1 MTFGIFILQFITDP
15 MSLFLSINNEVVWF
29 VDPCEFIL
37 LRGIVVVVVVVVE
50 CVNVEVIVCVVF
62 RFSYSY

>member
-37 LRGIVVVVVVVVE
+37 LRGIAVVVE
-50 CVNVEVIVCVVF
+50 CVNGEVIVCVVF